1 VKEAKETKY
10 FLRMLAV
17 SEPTLANRARE
28 LFREARELH
37 LIFASIYR
45 K

>member
-1 VKEAKETKY
+1 MIATSEVA
-10 FLRMLAV
+10 LAD
-17 SEPTLANRARE
+17 EARE